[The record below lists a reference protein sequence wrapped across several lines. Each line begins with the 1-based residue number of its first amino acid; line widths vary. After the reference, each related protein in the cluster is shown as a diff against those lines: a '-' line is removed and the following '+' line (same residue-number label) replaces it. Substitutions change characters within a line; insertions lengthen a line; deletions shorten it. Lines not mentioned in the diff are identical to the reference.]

1 MTNIDLFD
9 DEMNFLSTKDY
20 PNKTYFLENS
30 FDHEDNGENE
40 EIDIHSNFNNTD
52 INNLFYNKVKSE
64 NFESLSFFEAENFG
78 SNFNL
83 SWKFFICSQK
93 RTKN

>member
-30 FDHEDNGENE
+30 F
-40 EIDIHSNFNNTD
+40 
-52 INNLFYNKVKSE
+52 
-64 NFESLSFFEAENFG
+64 
-78 SNFNL
+78 
-83 SWKFFICSQK
+83 
-93 RTKN
+93 